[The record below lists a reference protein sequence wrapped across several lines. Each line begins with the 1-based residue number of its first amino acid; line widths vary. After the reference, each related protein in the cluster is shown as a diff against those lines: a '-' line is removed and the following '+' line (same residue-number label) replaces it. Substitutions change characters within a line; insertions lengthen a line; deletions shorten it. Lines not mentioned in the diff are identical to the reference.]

1 MTTIYEQLAT
11 SVLSNAANVKTM
23 HKKVNAVG
31 LIAAQSKKVL
41 DGVSANIT
49 DSGEKLT
56 ELLTEQKQLQEHTE
70 SVQTSVH
77 DVNDNVN
84 VVHEELLKVADSVS
98 QYVDSVDANHTEVL
112 SHINSINETATNNTK
127 RLVNNL
133 SDLKKSLKDVNYSEQ
148 LGELG
153 SVLTSL
159 TTKLDD
165 FVLHANQSFERRDQ
179 QMDRVEQTALEAK
192 NAVASFTTILSNFED
207 RIGTLTE
214 QIEIFDYKLE
224 DVASENEKEESIED
238 LTEFFLNQAETENT
252 EDVETEETVETEEV
266 DETIETEKVEE
277 PVETDESHVIIAG
290 KPGTKKRFWGFG
302 KKN

>member
-11 SVLSNAANVKTM
+11 SVLSNATNVKTM

-70 SVQTSVH
+70 NVQTSVN
-77 DVNDNVN
+77 DVNENVN

-98 QYVDSVDANHTEVL
+98 QYVDNVDANHTEVL
-112 SHINSINETATNNTK
+112 SHINGINETATNNTK

-153 SVLTSL
+153 SILTSL

-214 QIEIFDYKLE
+214 QIETFDYKLE
-224 DVASENEKEESIED
+224 DVVSENEKEESIED
-238 LTEFFLNQAETENT
+238 LTEFFYNQAEKENT
-252 EDVETEETVETEEV
+252 EDVETEETIETEEV
-266 DETIETEKVEE
+266 EEPVKTEE
-277 PVETDESHVIIAG
+277 PVETEDSHVIIAG

>member
-1 MTTIYEQLAT
+1 M
-11 SVLSNAANVKTM
+11 
-23 HKKVNAVG
+23 
-31 LIAAQSKKVL
+31 
-41 DGVSANIT
+41 
-49 DSGEKLT
+49 
-56 ELLTEQKQLQEHTE
+56 
-70 SVQTSVH
+70 
-77 DVNDNVN
+77 
-84 VVHEELLKVADSVS
+84 
-98 QYVDSVDANHTEVL
+98 
-112 SHINSINETATNNTK
+112 
-127 RLVNNL
+127 
-133 SDLKKSLKDVNYSEQ
+133 KKSLKYVNYSEQ

-214 QIEIFDYKLE
+214 QIETFDYKLE

-238 LTEFFLNQAETENT
+238 LTEFFLNQAEKENT
-252 EDVETEETVETEEV
+252 EDVEIEETIETEEV

-290 KPGTKKRFWGFG
+290 KPGNKKRFWGFG